1 MLTPSCTESPPPAV
15 QIHNLTFSYPS
26 SSISALENIN
36 ITLPNQSR
44 TLLLGF
50 NGCGKSTLLK
60 LLAGKHMIPDNS
72 IQVLGKDTFHDFSF
86 LNNKRSFLDL
96 DWGMRSVAFGASAP
110 LMADIP
116 VHSMMSNLQQQYP
129 ERRSMLL
136 SLLNI
141 NPNWRMHHVSSGQRR
156 RVQLFLAFLQP
167 FQLLLLDEVTVSLD
181 MCMRQDLLNWLIQEC
196 QDRNAT
202 MVYATHIMDTIDW
215 ATHVLFLRS
224 NGNIGWFGNIGE
236 LEALSCSCALI
247 QESKVMSMAHKWLR
261 EEMNVYKKE
270 KNYLE
275 ESESRE
281 YFWRE
286 GCQNPNNR
294 QGGYA
299 SGRLG
304 GMNEMNGED
313 RNLEVR

>member
-1 MLTPSCTESPPPAV
+1 MITPSDTVSSPPAIQV
-15 QIHNLTFSYPS
+15 NNLTFSYPS
-26 SSISALENIN
+26 STIPVLQNIN
-36 ITLPNQSR
+36 ISLPYQSR

-60 LLAGKHMIPDNS
+60 LLAGKHMVSDNS
-72 IQVLGKDTFHDFSF
+72 VQLLEKDAFRDFSI
-86 LNNKRSFLDL
+86 LNNKIRFLDL

-116 VHSMMSNLQQQYP
+116 VHAMMSNLQQQHP
-129 ERRSMLL
+129 ERRSMLM

-181 MCMRQDLLNWLIQEC
+181 LCMRHDLLNWLIQEC

-224 NGNIGWFGNIGE
+224 NGNVGWFGSVGE
-236 LEALSCSCALI
+236 LEAVICNCALV
-247 QESKVMSMAHKWLR
+247 QESKVVSMAYKWLR
-261 EEMNVYKKE
+261 EEMVMYKKE
-270 KNYLE
+270 KKYLKE
-275 ESESRE
+275 KESGED
-281 YFWRE
+281 FWRK
-286 GCQNPNNR
+286 GCEDPNNR

-304 GMNEMNGED
+304 RVDEEW
-313 RNLEVR
+313 RRQKSRSE